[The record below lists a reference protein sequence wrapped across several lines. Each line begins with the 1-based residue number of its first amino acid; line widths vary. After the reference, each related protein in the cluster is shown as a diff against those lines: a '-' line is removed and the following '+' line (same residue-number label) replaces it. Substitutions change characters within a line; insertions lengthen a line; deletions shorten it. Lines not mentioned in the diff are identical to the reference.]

1 MARLRAMPLT
11 GRTDNVPLWPMRSPS
26 HTAIGTWSGGRYL
39 HFGEPIAEERLEA
52 LLTPGDGLDTL
63 LTADAYGAGEADR
76 VLGRALRGTER
87 DAVCVIGAIGHDF
100 YEGEREGAKGYP
112 RFTDPRLRGPEG
124 YADYVRMATERSL
137 ERLAIDAFDLLL
149 LHNPDRTGY
158 TSEIVWEA
166 MRAVRDSGLAG
177 SLGVAPGPANGFTLD
192 IIDCLERFGEII
204 DWAMVILNPLEPW
217 PAELCLDAARKHD
230 VDIMT
235 RVVDY
240 GGLFWDDV
248 RPGHAFA
255 PRDHRTFRP
264 DGWVQAGNE
273 KLAKLRPI
281 AARHDLTLL
290 QLAAQ
295 WCLAHEPVACVV
307 PTLIQEIGDG
317 ARPIEDKR
325 AELLATPAE
334 VVLDDAEVA
343 EIRAI
348 GDNTGSMSLK
358 GADPQHEGEPRPD
371 RWALTPDLDAVARR
385 WGIEPDRDLR
395 HLSATRG

>member
-1 MARLRAMPLT
+1 MRA
-11 GRTDNVPLWPMRSPS
+11 PS

-39 HFGEPIAEERLEA
+39 HFGEPIAEQRLEA
-52 LLTPGDGLDTL
+52 LLTPGGGLDTL

-76 VLGRALRGTER
+76 VLGRALAGTDR
-87 DAVCVIGAIGHDF
+87 SAVCVIGAIGHDF

-112 RFTDPRLRGPEG
+112 RFTDPRLRGSAD
-124 YADYVRMATERSL
+124 YAEYVRMATERSL
-137 ERLAIDAFDLLL
+137 ERLGIDAFDLLL

-158 TSEIVWEA
+158 TSEIVWDA
-166 MRAVRDSGLAG
+166 LRAVRDDGLAG

-230 VDIMT
+230 VRVMT

-248 RPGHAFA
+248 RPGHEFA

-264 DGWVQAGNE
+264 DGWVQAGSE

-281 AARHDLTLL
+281 AERHDLTLL

-307 PTLIQEIGDG
+307 PTLIQEIGEG
-317 ARPIEDKR
+317 SRSIEEKR
-325 AELLATPAE
+325 AELLATPAA
-334 VVLDDAEVA
+334 VVLDAAEVA
-343 EIRAI
+343 QIRAI

-358 GADPQHEGEPRPD
+358 GADPQHTGEPRPD
-371 RWALTPDLDAVARR
+371 RWPLTPDLDAVARR
-385 WGIEPDRDLR
+385 WGIEPDRDLA

>member
-1 MARLRAMPLT
+1 M
-11 GRTDNVPLWPMRSPS
+11 PS

-39 HFGEPIAEERLEA
+39 HFGEPLAEERLEA

-76 VLGRALRGTER
+76 VLGRALRGADR

-112 RFTDPRLRGPEG
+112 RFTDPRLRGPEA

-137 ERLAIDAFDLLL
+137 ERIGIDAFDLLL

-158 TSEIVWEA
+158 TSQTVWEA
-166 MRAVRDSGLAG
+166 LRAVRDEGLAG

-192 IIDCLERFGEII
+192 IIDCLERFGELI

-217 PAELCLDAARKHD
+217 PAELCLAAAREHGAA
-230 VDIMT
+230 VMT

-248 RPGHAFA
+248 RPGHEFA

-264 DGWVQAGNE
+264 AGWVEAGNE
-273 KLAKLRPI
+273 KLARLRPI
-281 AARHDLTLL
+281 AERHELTLL

-307 PTLIQEIGDG
+307 PTLIQEIGAG
-317 ARPIEDKR
+317 ARPVEDKR
-325 AELLATPAE
+325 AELLATPAD
-334 VVLDDAEVA
+334 VKLDAAEVA
-343 EIRAI
+343 KIRAI

-371 RWALTPDLDAVARR
+371 RWPLTPDLGAVARR
-385 WGIEPDRDLR
+385 WGIEPDRDLA
-395 HLSATRG
+395 HLASTRG